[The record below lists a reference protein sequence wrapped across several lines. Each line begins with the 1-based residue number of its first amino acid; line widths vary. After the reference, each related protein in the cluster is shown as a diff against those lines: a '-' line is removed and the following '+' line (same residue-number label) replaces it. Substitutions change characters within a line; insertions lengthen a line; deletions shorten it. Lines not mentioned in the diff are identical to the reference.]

1 MCMGRD
7 KKCNFYHNNIEL
19 IKIILE
25 NSAGR
30 LFAGKAFKG
39 KDVLPGIM
47 DEVSDETV
55 LEENSSIDLRT
66 FLCILLDSFSF
77 YFQRLK

>member
-19 IKIILE
+19 IKIILD
-25 NSAGR
+25 NSAWR
-30 LFAGKAFKG
+30 LDASKASKG

-55 LEENSSIDLRT
+55 LEENSTIDLRIFSVFYWIH
-66 FLCILLDSFSF
+66 FLFIF
-77 YFQRLK
+77 KG